1 MWLCNNGNGAREEE
15 EEADKEHFMENQSRD

>member
-1 MWLCNNGNGAREEE
+1 MHNGNGAREEE